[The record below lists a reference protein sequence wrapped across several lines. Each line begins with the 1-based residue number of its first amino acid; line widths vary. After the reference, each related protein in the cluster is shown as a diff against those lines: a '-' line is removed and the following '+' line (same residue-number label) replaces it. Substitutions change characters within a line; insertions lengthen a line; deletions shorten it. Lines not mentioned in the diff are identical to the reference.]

1 MTPEA
6 RELAEDNLMMAKKVA
21 WHYALHWDMLR
32 RLRID
37 MDDLQSIMYLT
48 LCKAAQAYDRDKG
61 YTFSTFFYQCARN
74 AIFAI
79 LRSNS
84 MDKRCANISAISL
97 DTPIDDA
104 DDLRIM
110 DALMSDTPSPEDII
124 CAACDV
130 GLLRKG
136 ITKALNERTRE
147 IVYLKYA
154 QELTMREI
162 AKVLNIPMRTVQ
174 SKLRRALGILKCEEE
189 RAWGRKNGLKL
200 NSLFLI
206 F

>member
-1 MTPEA
+1 MT
-6 RELAEDNLMMAKKVA
+6 RENE
-21 WHYALHWDMLR
+21 
-32 RLRID
+32 
-37 MDDLQSIMYLT
+37 
-48 LCKAAQAYDRDKG
+48 
-61 YTFSTFFYQCARN
+61 
-74 AIFAI
+74 
-79 LRSNS
+79 
-84 MDKRCANISAISL
+84 
-97 DTPIDDA
+97 
-104 DDLRIM
+104 
-110 DALMSDTPSPEDII
+110 
-124 CAACDV
+124 
-130 GLLRKG
+130 LLRKILRG
-136 ITKALNERTRE
+136 ENEYWEELIGMYYEDIYRYCIYHAPDRNLAQDAVQETFLKVIRYFPNYRDRGKFRAFLYKVASNMCTDQWRKELRE

>member
-6 RELAEDNLMMAKKVA
+6 RKLAEDNLMMAKKVA

-37 MDDLQSIMYLT
+37 MDDLLSIMYLT

-84 MDKRCANISAISL
+84 TDKRCANISAISL
-97 DTPIDDA
+97 DAPIDDA

-110 DALMSDTPSPEDII
+110 DTLMSDTPSPEDII

-147 IVYLKYA
+147 IVFLKYWRDMPQWKIGMA
-154 QELTMREI
+154 TGMSQANASR
-162 AKVLNIPMRTVQ
+162 VLAAAR
-174 SKLRRALGILKCEEE
+174 SKLKDVLMEGCV
-189 RAWGRKNGLKL
+189 
-200 NSLFLI
+200 
-206 F
+206 